1 MTRDGLAV
9 IGMLAAL
16 ASGCDG
22 ASATYEPCGAYGQCS
37 GGRTCVDGR
46 CTMPPTP
53 RADLDG
59 GGARP
64 DAGPCRAITAESTA
78 RPVPVDI
85 VVAIDN
91 SGSMSEEAA
100 QVRTNINTF
109 ASILGASGLDYRV
122 VLISRPDGER
132 GVCVPVPL
140 GSGEPDCTSGPEGRL
155 LAIHDAVGSDD
166 AIDLVIEHY
175 PDYRDFLRPNAA
187 KAFLWITD
195 DEAGTFS
202 ADAARD
208 ALAAL
213 EPDGMFAR
221 TIHNS
226 IVGHYGE
233 TPATW
238 ADDAAGDCE
247 SLADPGETYMR
258 LTQCL
263 DDRNE
268 PIADCIAGRSGR
280 VCETDWS
287 AIFDSIARGVIEG
300 VPVPCEFALPD
311 APPGAVLDHDAIR
324 VTYTA
329 GDGSRRE
336 LARAPSASACAADAW
351 HFDDAASPRAITLC
365 SELCRTVQS
374 DADARLDIGFGCFP
388 ALE

>member
-1 MTRDGLAV
+1 MTRDGLV
-9 IGMLAAL
+9 VLGIIAAL
-16 ASGCDG
+16 ASGCDAAG
-22 ASATYEPCGAYGQCS
+22 ATYDACGAYGQCG
-37 GGRTCVDGR
+37 GGRTCIDGR
-46 CTMPPTP
+46 CVMPPSQG
-53 RADLDG
+53 DLDG
-59 GGARP
+59 GAPRP

-78 RPVPVDI
+78 RAAPVDI
-85 VVAIDN
+85 VIAIDN

-100 QVRTNINTF
+100 QVRRNINTF

-122 VLISRPDGER
+122 VLISRPDGDR

-195 DEAGTFS
+195 DESGTFT

-213 EPDGMFAR
+213 EPSGMLAR

-233 TPATW
+233 TPTTW

-263 DDRNE
+263 DDANE
-268 PIADCIAGRSGR
+268 AIPGCIAGRSGR
-280 VCETDWS
+280 VCETDWT
-287 AIFDSIARGVIEG
+287 AIFESIARGVVEG
-300 VPVPCEFALPD
+300 VPVPCDFALPD
-311 APPGAVLDHDAIR
+311 APAGAVLDHDAIR
-324 VTYTA
+324 ITYSA
-329 GDGSRRE
+329 GDGSRHE
-336 LARAPSASACAADAW
+336 LVRAAGPGACTAEGW
-351 HFDDAASPRAITLC
+351 HFDDGASPTAITLC
-365 SELCRTVQS
+365 PELCRTVQS
-374 DADARLDIGFGCFP
+374 DEDARLDIGLGCFP
-388 ALE
+388 LLE